1 MTIEFKIQ
9 LNDSGGAAIVQPQP
23 NATILG
29 PSLGSPQNQ
38 LGGSVPG
45 DPPGGSA
52 RQSSGSGAV
61 VVVVPIVISGCCCQ
75 KAPASAVHSHAEQPE
90 VNQPNPVKS
99 PAK

>member
-9 LNDSGGAAIVQPQP
+9 LNDSGGAAAVVQPQA

-38 LGGSVPG
+38 RGGSVPG
-45 DPPGGSA
+45 DPPGGA
-52 RQSSGSGAV
+52 LPNQSSGSGAV

-75 KAPASAVHSHAEQPE
+75 KTPAPAVQAPDV
-90 VNQPNPVKS
+90 
-99 PAK
+99 